1 MRSHHIVARALLAM
15 LFSVCSVSCGQD
27 RASTPAMLPPPSPL
41 KIHQLSVVFV
51 ENRNLP
57 NLEDAEVKEIL
68 DVAAAKALESLKLK
82 VEFSYAGR
90 EPIASFFAGLP
101 NGMRERIKRD
111 IFDFKGGAGD
121 RALMVKNTAESLR
134 LSGDDSVS
142 ARAYA
147 GPYLVSPPK
156 DDSLMAFSEALVE
169 TQLGILHSWRALKG
183 NDGKAVI
190 DESPY
195 NEYLYWLAI
204 SAQLAK
210 HEVVITNQIIA
221 SAEYMNNAIHSAV
234 RGGVSNGYT
243 NPASR
248 TKSGLTSVVSVYP
261 FLADDEITRR
271 LRDGS
276 FGSIRERNEVIAM
289 LLVHELGHQLLGL
302 GHPFENTACVMNPPR
317 LLHFKDW
324 LKMQN
329 PKECEIGSSSDMKIG
344 RFTFLDLRKR
354 ESQ

>member
-1 MRSHHIVARALLAM
+1 MN
-15 LFSVCSVSCGQD
+15 
-27 RASTPAMLPPPSPL
+27 
-41 KIHQLSVVFV
+41 SVVHVFSTGNNLICYDNFV
-51 ENRNLP
+51 FCQLGGN
-57 NLEDAEVKEIL
+57 
-68 DVAAAKALESLKLK
+68 S
-82 VEFSYAGR
+82 
-90 EPIASFFAGLP
+90 EPIQILVIWGL
-101 NGMRERIKRD
+101 I
-111 IFDFKGGAGD
+111 
-121 RALMVKNTAESLR
+121 
-134 LSGDDSVS
+134 
-142 ARAYA
+142 
-147 GPYLVSPPK
+147 
-156 DDSLMAFSEALVE
+156 
-169 TQLGILHSWRALKG
+169 
-183 NDGKAVI
+183 
-190 DESPY
+190 
-195 NEYLYWLAI
+195 
-204 SAQLAK
+204 
-210 HEVVITNQIIA
+210 NQIIA